1 MRTLFLLCLTLLY
14 LSSQAQERKRHYSN
28 DLVQAR
34 VYLSVDSVYSGFLMN
49 PAMHAH
55 YINSPLFSST
65 DDFVAI
71 KGYNT
76 GLFAKNNKWNEAD
89 VDSVVTW
96 FGDEEKAM
104 HMTWLP
110 LKVNLCYAGDSAD
123 IPGHRVFMMRLFQ
136 GKKVSTYMVF
146 DAIRG
151 QRVVYFVPGMTEAHV
166 ICKAGGKLTDK
177 RRQTLKA
184 EFSAYPALV
193 SFIETIDAKDLKDK
207 PLLLFQRMDEV
218 ISGADH

>member
-1 MRTLFLLCLTLLY
+1 MRTFLLILLSFLC
-14 LSSQAQERKRHYSN
+14 LSSQAQERKHHYSN
-28 DLVQAR
+28 NLVQAR
-34 VYLSVDSVYSGFLMN
+34 VYLSADSVCSGFLMN

-166 ICKAGGKLTDK
+166 IYKAGGKLTDK

-184 EFSAYPALV
+184 EFSAYPEVV
-193 SFIETIDAKDLKDK
+193 SYIDTMNAKDLKADPVSFLK
-207 PLLLFQRMDEV
+207 KIDE
-218 ISGADH
+218 AMNAK